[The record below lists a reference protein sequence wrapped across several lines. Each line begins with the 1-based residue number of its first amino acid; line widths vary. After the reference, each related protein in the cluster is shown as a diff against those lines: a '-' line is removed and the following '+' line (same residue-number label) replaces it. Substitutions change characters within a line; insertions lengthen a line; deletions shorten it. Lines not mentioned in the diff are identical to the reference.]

1 MPKTHQNLSET
12 HLPGPHTREWIVRAN
27 NCPALRNHQIAH
39 VGIAD
44 AAVPYTMV
52 RTHLSGSYFLACT
65 SGAGRI
71 LLDGRWQLCRAG
83 MACLAPPHVLH
94 AFHAIPRQRWGF
106 AWVRYE
112 SPAGQRPIIS
122 SVSPVMARFDGQPLH
137 SAILGLYHECQGTAD
152 VRAVHHWVELIHS
165 YVRRFTQ
172 PWHLDHR
179 LWQLW
184 ETVDARL
191 GEDWTLEALAQLSHF
206 STEHLRRLC
215 RRELGRSPIHHLTY
229 LRMQRAAALLESTDD
244 KIESIAATVGYQNP
258 FVFSNTFKKWIGW
271 RPSDYRRRGRTER
284 SH

>member
-12 HLPGPHTREWIVRAN
+12 HLSGADTKEWIVRATD
-27 NCPALRNHQIAH
+27 CPALQSHHIAH

-44 AAVPYTMV
+44 AAVPYSMV
-52 RTHLSGSYFLACT
+52 RTHLSGSYLLACT
-65 SGAGRI
+65 SGSGKI

-94 AFHAIPRQRWGF
+94 AFHAIPRERWGF

-112 SPAGQRPIIS
+112 SPAGRKPVITSI
-122 SVSPVMARFDGQPLH
+122 SPVMARFEGQPLH
-137 SAILGLYHECQGTAD
+137 AAILGLYHECHGVPD

-165 YVRRFTQ
+165 YVRRFAQ

-184 ETVDARL
+184 ETVNAKL
-191 GEDWTLEALAQLSHF
+191 GEEWTLETLAQRSHF
-206 STEHLRRLC
+206 SAEHLRRLC
-215 RRELGRSPIHHLTY
+215 RRELGRSPMHHVTY
-229 LRMQRAAALLESTDD
+229 LRMQHAAALLESTED
-244 KIESIAATVGYQNP
+244 KIEAIATAVGYKNP

-271 RPSDYRRRGRTER
+271 RPSDYRRRNGP
-284 SH
+284 